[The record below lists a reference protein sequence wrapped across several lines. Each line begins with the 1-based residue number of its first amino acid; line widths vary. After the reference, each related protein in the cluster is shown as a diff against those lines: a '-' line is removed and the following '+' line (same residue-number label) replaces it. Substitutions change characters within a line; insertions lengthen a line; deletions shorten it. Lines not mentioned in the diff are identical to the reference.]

1 MMERKPRM
9 ALLVDALR
17 ASETGTASARAPDGT
32 LVTVQRVI
40 GREEPYSQ
48 ESYTV
53 RTQHGAAPPKDRFAA
68 EHLLEAIQR
77 MQRLGLTGFD
87 PEFYGW
93 QPAVGQPAVDPDAD
107 THAP

>member
-1 MMERKPRM
+1 M

-17 ASETGTASARAPDGT
+17 ASETGTASAPAPDGT
-32 LVTVQRVI
+32 LVIVQRVI

-48 ESYTV
+48 ESYLV
-53 RTQHGAAPPKDRFAA
+53 RTQRGAASVKDHFVA

-77 MQRLGLTGFD
+77 MHRLGLSGFD

-93 QPAVGQPAVDPDAD
+93 QPTVGQPAMDPGVD
-107 THAP
+107 TRAP

>member
-1 MMERKPRM
+1 MPKM

-17 ASETGTASARAPDGT
+17 TSETGTAAAQAPDGT
-32 LVTVQRVI
+32 LVIVQRVI

-48 ESYTV
+48 ESYLV
-53 RTQHGAAPPKDRFAA
+53 RTQRGAALPEDHFAA

-77 MQRLGLTGFD
+77 MHRLGLAGFD

-93 QPAVGQPAVDPDAD
+93 QATVGQPAMDPGAD

>member
-1 MMERKPRM
+1 MPQM

-17 ASETGTASARAPDGT
+17 ASETGTAAAQAPDGT
-32 LVTVQRVI
+32 LVLVQRVV

-48 ESYTV
+48 ESYLV
-53 RTQHGAAPPKDRFAA
+53 RTQRGAAPPKDHFVA

-77 MQRLGLTGFD
+77 MHRLGLAGFD

-93 QPAVGQPAVDPDAD
+93 QPTVGQPAVDPGAD